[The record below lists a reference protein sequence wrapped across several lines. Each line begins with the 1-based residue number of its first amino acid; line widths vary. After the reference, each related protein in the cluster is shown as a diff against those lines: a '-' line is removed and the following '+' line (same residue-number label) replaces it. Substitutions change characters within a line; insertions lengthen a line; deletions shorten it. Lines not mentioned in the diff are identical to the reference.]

1 MFCFDS
7 YSSEWKFYFKVKDS
21 KKDLVLS
28 KLLLSYVTTNK
39 RVESHFEQTNDD
51 CADF

>member
-7 YSSEWKFYFKVKDS
+7 YSSEWKFYFKDN
-21 KKDLVLS
+21 KKDLVFA
-28 KLLLSYVTTNK
+28 KLFFSYVTTNK